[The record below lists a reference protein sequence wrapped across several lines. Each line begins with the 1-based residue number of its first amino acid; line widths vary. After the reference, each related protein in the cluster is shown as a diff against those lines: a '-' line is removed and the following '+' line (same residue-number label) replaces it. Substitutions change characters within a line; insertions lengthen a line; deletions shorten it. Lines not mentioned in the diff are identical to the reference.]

1 MKILIVED
9 EISLADDIKVYLS
22 SHKTNCETV
31 ADVKNA
37 LEKVSLYSYDC
48 IILDIGLP
56 DGTGFRVLEH
66 LREIK
71 KADGVIIIS
80 AKGSLE
86 DKIRGL
92 EIGADDYIT
101 KPFHL
106 AELAVRVLAVVR
118 RRQFRGYNSQEVGHL
133 TFYLTEQEVRYKG
146 ILMNL
151 TPSEFRIL
159 HYFIASPNKVHSK
172 TALAEYLLG
181 EQSDFVDGHQL
192 VYTHIKN
199 LKKKLNEVGCPEYI
213 RTVYG
218 SGYKFQIQ

>member
-1 MKILIVED
+1 M
-9 EISLADDIKVYLS
+9 
-22 SHKTNCETV
+22 
-31 ADVKNA
+31 
-37 LEKVSLYSYDC
+37 
-48 IILDIGLP
+48 
-56 DGTGFRVLEH
+56 
-66 LREIK
+66 
-71 KADGVIIIS
+71 IIIS

-92 EIGADDYIT
+92 EIGADDYLT

-106 AELAVRVLAVVR
+106 AELAIRVLAIVR
-118 RRQFRGYNSQEVGHL
+118 RRQFGGYNSQEIGHL
-133 TFYLTEQEVRYKG
+133 TFNLTEQEVRYKG

-199 LKKKLNEVGCPEYI
+199 LKKKLNDVGCPEYI

-218 SGYKFQIQ
+218 SGYKFQVS